1 MQMWGQLT
9 LQLAMLPQ
17 HERPAMEVRSTVHTP
32 PTRTP
37 LWILQVS
44 LLRLCLFCLM
54 IPHCCEQFDA
64 AVTLCY
70 PSLVDAASP
79 P

>member
-1 MQMWGQLT
+1 
-9 LQLAMLPQ
+9 
-17 HERPAMEVRSTVHTP
+17 
-32 PTRTP
+32 